1 MRPGDPKQRRPDA
14 SRPLDA
20 ERELRARIRD
30 LSRENAR
37 LRRIVADK
45 ALEIEMLR
53 ELTRGTY

>member
-1 MRPGDPKQRRPDA
+1 VTPGDAKQRRPDA
-14 SRPLDA
+14 ARPLDA
-20 ERELRARIRD
+20 ESELRARIRD
-30 LSRENAR
+30 LTRENSR